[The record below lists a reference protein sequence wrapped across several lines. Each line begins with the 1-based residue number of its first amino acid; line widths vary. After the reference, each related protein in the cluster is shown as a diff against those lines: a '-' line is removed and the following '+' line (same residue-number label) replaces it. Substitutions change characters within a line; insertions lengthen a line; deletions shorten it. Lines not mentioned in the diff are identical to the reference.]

1 MNKHDR
7 YWRNA
12 NKQDGDDRAAWDAY
26 IAIVSIFIL
35 VWLFL
40 GAPT

>member
-12 NKQDGDDRAAWDAY
+12 NQDYDDRAAWDSY
-26 IAIVSIFIL
+26 IAIVAVFIL